1 MDALLTPPG
10 NVECDSLTPALV
22 AGRSAMKPPGNVV
35 RDSLTPALAAGI
47 KTADGTAKYVEPDQ
61 EVFMI
66 PEIESDNV
74 KVTAPIALGPQ
85 LG

>member
-1 MDALLTPPG
+1 MDAG
-10 NVECDSLTPALV
+10 F
-22 AGRSAMKPPGNVV
+22 
-35 RDSLTPALAAGI
+35 

-61 EVFMI
+61 VVFMI

-74 KVTAPIALGPQ
+74 KVTAPIALDPQ